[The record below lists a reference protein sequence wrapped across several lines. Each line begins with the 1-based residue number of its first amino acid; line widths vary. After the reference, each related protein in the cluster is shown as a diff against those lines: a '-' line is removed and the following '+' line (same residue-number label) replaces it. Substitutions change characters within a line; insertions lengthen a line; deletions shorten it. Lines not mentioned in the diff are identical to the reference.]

1 MDAELSQP
9 RDRDHELAGCFRH
22 CPIPPVPWAFAVD
35 RRCHHVEMAEGRFH
49 VGLGVSRRA
58 VGWPFGT
65 LRITPGG
72 SGDCIGAWPM
82 DRATRAR
89 FSRDEIVLDATTWH
103 GLAQLRLR
111 GLDSGSRT
119 VRIQMPFGSKRII
132 AALRSAGYQ
141 VNEVRS

>member
-1 MDAELSQP
+1 M
-9 RDRDHELAGCFRH
+9 
-22 CPIPPVPWAFAVD
+22 
-35 RRCHHVEMAEGRFH
+35 
-49 VGLGVSRRA
+49 GLGVSRRA

-72 SGDCIGAWPM
+72 LEIASVRGRWIKPRW
-82 DRATRAR
+82 